1 MSIGTRKRADD
12 DSRVTSGPRR
22 SLQVGMLSPE
32 GWLAVCLT
40 AVAGLLRFST
50 LNAQSFWLDEA
61 TTVHEVGRSLG
72 QMLHLV
78 SRYET
83 TPPLYFLVTWVWTR
97 VFGAGEVGIRS
108 LSALAGTALILV
120 TYLCGKELVS
130 RRAGLAAAALA
141 TVSPFLIWYSQEAR
155 SYMLFALLGAL
166 SFLFWARVLR
176 RGTTKDLV
184 GWTVCSSLAVLTHFF
199 AVFLIAPEALWM
211 LWQFRRRSTVIAVAV
226 VAAVQLAMLPL
237 VLGDTSG
244 NLLFWLHQIP
254 LSMRLEQIPTT
265 LGASQLYLSPAVTWG
280 PLGALILL
288 ALVVALLAIGA
299 RRAEW
304 IGAARAGGVAA
315 FVLLVPIALL
325 LIGRDYVFA
334 RNFIAAWV
342 PLSVVVGAALTA
354 RRFRLAGAALFA
366 ALIVGFVWVGVK
378 IDGDP
383 AYQRPNWQAVAAAL
397 GPVSV
402 PRAIV
407 TYGGNS
413 AEQPLS
419 IYLPRSTFSYSGIP
433 TSPAASVSEVDVLAD
448 PLDQL
453 SPAAGRDA
461 RLITTRD
468 VAGVLVTRFR
478 LPSSWRGTP
487 GALALR
493 AGALLADHPASRP
506 AVLIQ
511 QPNR

>member
-1 MSIGTRKRADD
+1 MSIVTRKRADD
-12 DSRVTSGPRR
+12 DSRMTKGPRR
-22 SLQVGMLSPE
+22 WAGVGMLSPE

-40 AVAGLLRFST
+40 VVAGLLRFST
-50 LNAQSFWLDEA
+50 LTAQSFWLDEA
-61 TTVHEVGRSLG
+61 TTVHEVGQSVG
-72 QMLHLV
+72 QMLHLI
-78 SRYET
+78 SHYET
-83 TPPLYFLVTWVWTR
+83 TPPLYFLVAWVWTR
-97 VFGAGEVGIRS
+97 VFGSGEAGIRS
-108 LSALAGTALILV
+108 LSALAGTALIPV

-176 RGTTKDLV
+176 QAGTRDLV

-199 AVFLIAPEALWM
+199 AVFLVAPEALWL
-211 LWQFRRRSTVIAVAV
+211 LWQWRRRSTVIAVAV
-226 VAAVQLAMLPL
+226 VAGVQLAMAPL
-237 VLGDTSG
+237 ALGDTSG
-244 NLLFWLHQIP
+244 ELLYWLHLIP

-280 PLGALILL
+280 LPGALILL

-304 IGAARAGGVAA
+304 IGAARAGVVAA

-325 LIGRDYVFA
+325 LIGRDYVFG

-342 PLSVVVGAALTA
+342 PLSVVVGAAVTV

-378 IDGDP
+378 IDSDP
-383 AYQRPNWQAVAAAL
+383 AYQRPDWRAVAAVL
-397 GPVSV
+397 GPPSV

-407 TYGGNS
+407 TYGGNV

-433 TSPAASVSEVDVLAD
+433 NSSVTSVSEVDVLAD
-448 PLDQL
+448 PLDQI
-453 SPAAGRDA
+453 STRA
-461 RLITTRD
+461 RRVAHLISSRD

-478 LPSSWRGTP
+478 LPLAWRGTP
-487 GALALR
+487 EALALR
-493 AGALLADHPASRP
+493 AGTLLADHPDSNP

-511 QPNR
+511 PTDR